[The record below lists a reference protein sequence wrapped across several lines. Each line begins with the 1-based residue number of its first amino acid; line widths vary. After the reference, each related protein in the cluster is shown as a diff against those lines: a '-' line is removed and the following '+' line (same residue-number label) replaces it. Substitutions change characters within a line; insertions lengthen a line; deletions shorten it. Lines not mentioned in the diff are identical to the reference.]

1 MQDSRDGEQEPSAD
15 PHKPAQ
21 LLHAGL
27 RLLFYSSLL
36 KQGKSAN
43 SSSSSLRSLTTLSQ
57 ETSLH
62 SQPLLFLSLGH
73 PMGAIS
79 VTAKGPPSQ
88 PASHP

>member
-1 MQDSRDGEQEPSAD
+1 MQESRDGEQEPSAD

-36 KQGKSAN
+36 NQGKSA
-43 SSSSSLRSLTTLSQ
+43 SSSSLRCLTTISQ

-88 PASHP
+88 PASYP